1 MSNEKPSL
9 ADILHENRIL
19 VLVILGLPVLGM
31 AIAFVLILY
40 KNPDNKL
47 LVLGVIFFIAVQ
59 YIITMFFWAK
69 KVEKLAASSKNDLP
83 KKTQ

>member
-1 MSNEKPSL
+1 LSNEKPSL

-47 LVLGVIFFIAVQ
+47 IVLGVIFFIAFQ

-69 KVEKLAASSKNDLP
+69 KVEKLATSSKNDLP
-83 KKTQ
+83 KKTK

>member
-1 MSNEKPSL
+1 
-9 ADILHENRIL
+9 
-19 VLVILGLPVLGM
+19 M